1 MSFVPMLHY
10 LQNKNSFSGNEDGMR
25 YLITPGKRSV
35 PDPDGGE
42 EAKKE
47 EAILTVDLWPEPW
60 TLDKTDP
67 ALRRREIF
75 PMTEEG
81 RTAVAQ
87 YLNDAYN
94 AEPERWSAHPSILDC
109 EPWTPPAPE
118 PDAETQH

>member
-1 MSFVPMLHY
+1 MIFVPMLHY

-81 RTAVAQ
+81 AQ